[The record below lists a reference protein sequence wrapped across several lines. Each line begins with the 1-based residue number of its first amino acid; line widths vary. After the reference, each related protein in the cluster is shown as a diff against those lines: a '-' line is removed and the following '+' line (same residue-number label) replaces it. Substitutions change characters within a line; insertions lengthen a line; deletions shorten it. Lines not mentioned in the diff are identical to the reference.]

1 MVLRKR
7 EDARAVHPP
16 TLSHKCLLENTFGS
30 QIGKGCDCRKVIY
43 LSRWWLLQ
51 QPSCVAWEVNKIPSA
66 HATVASGKDS
76 WENEQLAP
84 WGVACGLHLGAGGHQ
99 KLGKEAALCKAEF
112 RVAELALQRL

>member
-1 MVLRKR
+1 MALAAAQLCSLGG
-7 EDARAVHPP
+7 EQN
-16 TLSHKCLLENTFGS
+16 SFS
-30 QIGKGCDCRKVIY
+30 
-43 LSRWWLLQ
+43 
-51 QPSCVAWEVNKIPSA
+51 SA

-112 RVAELALQRL
+112 RVNSLYKGSDILLAPQHDAAIAKATATDQVGSIALIPRLCGAL